1 MHIWFKH
8 IKQECIKHAMICF
21 YIIWQSI
28 LNLPYAKLHCLLL
41 LAKAMS
47 VLIMSG
53 GDGTACS
60 TRDLSTGH
68 IGTCAPAPLA
78 ILLHWPWRLLSSFSH
93 IFLHISLSCR
103 CAVGFFF
110 FFSSW
115 IVLFLGPVLQL
126 WPAAGPFQSQLEL
139 SLIWNR
145 TAAGFC
151 SQRPVLQPNLLSP
164 FHQNLAM

>member
-110 FFSSW
+110 FFFFMNSALPGSGVAALASSGS
-115 IVLFLGPVLQL
+115 LSE
-126 WPAAGPFQSQLEL
+126 PAGVVSDLK
-139 SLIWNR
+139 
-145 TAAGFC
+145 
-151 SQRPVLQPNLLSP
+151 
-164 FHQNLAM
+164 